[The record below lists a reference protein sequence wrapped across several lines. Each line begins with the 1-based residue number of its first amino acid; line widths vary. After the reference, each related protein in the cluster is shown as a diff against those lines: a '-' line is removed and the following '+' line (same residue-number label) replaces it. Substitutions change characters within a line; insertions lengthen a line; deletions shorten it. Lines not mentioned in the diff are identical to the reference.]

1 MSFSVAARHGAAAL
15 PVFSSAARARAR
27 VFSAAGHPRRRS
39 RAFTVAT
46 RAEMEYDYDIFTIGT
61 RFFAA
66 SASVH
71 PPGPPSPATRRA
83 IAPARADPATSS
95 G

>member
-27 VFSAAGHPRRRS
+27 VFSAAGHPRRRA

-46 RAEMEYDYDIFTIGT
+46 RAEMEYDYDIFTIGEHSHLV
-61 RFFAA
+61 
-66 SASVH
+66 SAS
-71 PPGPPSPATRRA
+71 
-83 IAPARADPATSS
+83 
-95 G
+95 